1 MQHQPL
7 IVRWSMPITIV
18 ALFVLSL
25 TPAKWLGWT
34 NWFAAQVNV
43 AIIPITHPFT
53 IVVDTIVPTRLSDPA
68 ASERER
74 AMANELQRVQ
84 FELLQIR
91 EENQRLNTLI
101 DQYARGAA
109 ITPELNVKQVTR
121 PRIANLTG
129 DLLQVR
135 TGSIEGLSQGTV
147 VVTEAVQLLGRVA
160 RIDGRT
166 ATVLP
171 ITAATAQPIMVAV
184 LLNEDGSRQARCLL
198 KPMGDGTLSGDI
210 ASPALDENASI
221 EIGQEVRLQDSQWPT
236 SAQMLLVG
244 HIERVERNETQP
256 LRPRIIVRPTVEDLR
271 RVPEVILRIP
281 ITDEPS
287 TGGTP

>member
-1 MQHQPL
+1 MQHQHL

-18 ALFVLSL
+18 ALFVLSF

-34 NWFAAQVNV
+34 NWFTAQVNV
-43 AIIPITHPFT
+43 AIVPITHPFT
-53 IVVDTIVPTRLSDPA
+53 IVVDTIVPTRISDPA
-68 ASERER
+68 ASEREQ
-74 AMANELQRVQ
+74 AVIDELQRVQ

-91 EENQRLNTLI
+91 QENQRLSTLI
-101 DQYARGAA
+101 DRYARGAA

-129 DLLQVR
+129 DLLLVR

-147 VVTEAVQLLGRVA
+147 VVADAVQLLGRVA

-166 ATVLP
+166 STVLP
-171 ITAATAQPIMVAV
+171 ITAASAQPIMAAV

-198 KPMGDGTLSGDI
+198 KPVGDGTLRGDV
-210 ASPALDENASI
+210 ARPSLDENTNI
-221 EIGQEVRLQDSQWPT
+221 RVGQEVRLQDSQWPT
-236 SAQMLLVG
+236 NAQMLLVG
-244 HIERVERNETQP
+244 HIERVERNEKQP
-256 LRPRIIVRPTVEDLR
+256 LRPSIIVRPTVDDLR

-281 ITDEPS
+281 ITDEAQ
-287 TGGTP
+287 GGTP

>member
-1 MQHQPL
+1 MQHQHL

-18 ALFVLSL
+18 ALFVLSF

-34 NWFAAQVNV
+34 NWFTAQVNV
-43 AIIPITHPFT
+43 AIVPITHPFT
-53 IVVDTIVPTRLSDPA
+53 IVVDTIVPTRISDPA
-68 ASERER
+68 ASEREQ
-74 AMANELQRVQ
+74 AVIDELQRVQ

-91 EENQRLNTLI
+91 QENQRLSTLI
-101 DQYARGAA
+101 DRYARGAA

-129 DLLQVR
+129 DLLLVR

-147 VVTEAVQLLGRVA
+147 VVADAVQLLGRVA

-166 ATVLP
+166 STVLP
-171 ITAATAQPIMVAV
+171 ITAASAQPIMAVV

-198 KPMGDGTLSGDI
+198 KPVGDGTLRGDV
-210 ASPALDENASI
+210 ARPSLDENTNI
-221 EIGQEVRLQDSQWPT
+221 RVGQEVRLQDSQWPT
-236 SAQMLLVG
+236 NAQMLLVG
-244 HIERVERNETQP
+244 HIERVERNEKQP
-256 LRPRIIVRPTVEDLR
+256 LRPSIIVRPTVDDLR

-281 ITDEPS
+281 ITDEAQ
-287 TGGTP
+287 GGTP